1 MLGSKNAPC
10 LWVQVLSFIEP
21 DIIGIFDPN
30 DESIYKTGDVLTVS
44 NMFGTKVS
52 NDCHVIEY
60 SKEVM
65 KDYIINIDKV
75 HKTCYF
81 ISWETCM
88 SLGLEWDGDVIEVL
102 NERMS

>member
-1 MLGSKNAPC
+1 
-10 LWVQVLSFIEP
+10 VQVLSFIEP

-30 DESIYKTGDVLTVS
+30 DKSTYKTGDVLTVS
-44 NMFGTKVS
+44 NMFGTKAI
-52 NDCHVIEY
+52 DCHVIEY

-65 KDYIINIDKV
+65 KDYIINVDKV

-102 NERMS
+102 INERMS